1 MLRKNENMEAMRQ
14 GLNYIRGATAEV
26 TGTVTG
32 ENTKIIKEEVKD
44 MINTEIAKVPEKA
57 INEGVKVT
65 KDDRKYIK
73 EEPRDLK
80 EDMRVTRD
88 DTKYIQVAKDI
99 EGDPRVAGDV
109 VESLAETFESSNGE
123 LYLFDSC
130 FCLGTFN

>member
-1 MLRKNENMEAMRQ
+1 MKAMGQ

-26 TGTVTG
+26 KGIGTVTG
-32 ENTKIIKEEVKD
+32 ENRKIIKEEAKD
-44 MINTEIAKVPEKA
+44 MINTKPAKP
-57 INEGVKVT
+57 INEDVKVT

-88 DTKYIQVAKDI
+88 DTKYIQLAKDK
-99 EGDPRVAGDV
+99 EEDLRVAGDA

>member
-1 MLRKNENMEAMRQ
+1 MRQ

-26 TGTVTG
+26 KEIGTVTG
-32 ENTKIIKEEVKD
+32 ENAKIIKEGVKD
-44 MINTEIAKVPEKA
+44 MIDMTNTKIAKIHAKA
-57 INEGVKVT
+57 INKDVKVT

-88 DTKYIQVAKDI
+88 NTKYIQVAKDI
-99 EGDPRVAGDV
+99 EEDLRVAGDV

>member
-1 MLRKNENMEAMRQ
+1 MEAMRQ

-44 MINTEIAKVPEKA
+44 MIDMIITKIAKVHEKA
-57 INEGVKVT
+57 INEDVKVT

-99 EGDPRVAGDV
+99 EEDLRVAGDV

>member
-1 MLRKNENMEAMRQ
+1 MEAMGQ
-14 GLNYIRGATAEV
+14 GLNYIREATAEV
-26 TGTVTG
+26 KGIGTVTG
-32 ENTKIIKEEVKD
+32 ENRKIIKEEVKD
-44 MINTEIAKVPEKA
+44 MINTKIAKVHAEP
-57 INEGVKVT
+57 INEDVKVT

-88 DTKYIQVAKDI
+88 DTKYIQVAKDK
-99 EGDPRVAGDV
+99 EEDLRVAGDV

>member
-1 MLRKNENMEAMRQ
+1 MEAMRQ

-32 ENTKIIKEEVKD
+32 ENTKIIKVH
-44 MINTEIAKVPEKA
+44 EKA
-57 INEGVKVT
+57 INEDVKVT

-99 EGDPRVAGDV
+99 EEDLRVAGDV